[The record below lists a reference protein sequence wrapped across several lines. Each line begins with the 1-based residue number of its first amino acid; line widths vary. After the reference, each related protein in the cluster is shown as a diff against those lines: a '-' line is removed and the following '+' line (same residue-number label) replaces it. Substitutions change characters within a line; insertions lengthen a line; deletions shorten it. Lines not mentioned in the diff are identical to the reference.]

1 MNISLKPF
9 QKDRVGELRRT
20 AAMAQMNWQH
30 FGQKQIISFTAPT
43 GAGKTI
49 MMANFIESMLC
60 GDDDGLVAAIPDSI
74 FIWLSD
80 SPELNEQSKQK
91 LVRYCNKLVI
101 SQFKTLDESFRG
113 EKLEPGMVY
122 FLNTQKLGKGS
133 KMVGTGDGRDYT
145 IWETIENT
153 IEEYGQNLVL
163 IIDEA
168 HRGAKVNQTTIMQK
182 FVNGSPKDGLSA
194 LPFIIGMSAT
204 PERFNKLGS
213 ASLSTLN
220 KVVVTPKEVRESGLL
235 KDIVEIHYPEESA
248 INKNLAVLQTAADE
262 WKDKC
267 LHWHDYTEKQHYQ
280 NVCPVFL
287 IQVEAGTTGR
297 VSTTDLDECLREV
310 ERRTGETFEKGEV
323 VHAFGEQGTLSVN
336 GLEVPYC
343 EPSAINDDRN
353 IKIVFFKEALTT
365 GWDCPRAEAMMS
377 YRVAKD
383 ATYIAQLLGRM
394 IRTPLRM
401 RIEVDESLN
410 YVHLYLPHF
419 DADTVAD
426 VVKNLSE
433 EEGGDLPTDIQT
445 VQGGKKTTVVMTA
458 KRPITPTSLSPQQS
472 HASAAQTTLVC
483 TVGTSRTDAVAT
495 SVGSSPNS
503 SDVPEQYSTMPNTQ
517 QPDVEI
523 IQPAQNQSEFDAD
536 NMGEVETSA
545 NSDVIT
551 DPYEQVKDA
560 INQAEILTYE
570 VKKSTVTRNYLRA
583 LFDMAR
589 LAVMAKMDD
598 TAKAVDEVKDAVAK

>member
-248 INKNLAVLQTAADE
+248 INKNLAVLQAAADE

-336 GLEVPYC
+336 GLRYLIVSRR
-343 EPSAINDDRN
+343 PS
-353 IKIVFFKEALTT
+353 TT
-365 GWDCPRAEAMMS
+365 
-377 YRVAKD
+377 
-383 ATYIAQLLGRM
+383 T
-394 IRTPLRM
+394 
-401 RIEVDESLN
+401 
-410 YVHLYLPHF
+410 
-419 DADTVAD
+419 
-426 VVKNLSE
+426 
-433 EEGGDLPTDIQT
+433 
-445 VQGGKKTTVVMTA
+445 
-458 KRPITPTSLSPQQS
+458 
-472 HASAAQTTLVC
+472 
-483 TVGTSRTDAVAT
+483 
-495 SVGSSPNS
+495 
-503 SDVPEQYSTMPNTQ
+503 
-517 QPDVEI
+517 
-523 IQPAQNQSEFDAD
+523 
-536 NMGEVETSA
+536 ET
-545 NSDVIT
+545 
-551 DPYEQVKDA
+551 
-560 INQAEILTYE
+560 
-570 VKKSTVTRNYLRA
+570 
-583 LFDMAR
+583 
-589 LAVMAKMDD
+589 
-598 TAKAVDEVKDAVAK
+598 